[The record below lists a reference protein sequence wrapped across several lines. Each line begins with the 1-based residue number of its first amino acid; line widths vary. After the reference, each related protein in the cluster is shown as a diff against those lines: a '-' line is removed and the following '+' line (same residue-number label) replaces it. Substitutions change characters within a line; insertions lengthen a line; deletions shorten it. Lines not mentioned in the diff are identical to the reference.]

1 MNHGR
6 VYLVLLFAFVA
17 IVGESGLMLASSAA
31 NAGDKTFGG
40 RTFDDWKVLAV
51 NDLDPQTR
59 AKAMSAIGV
68 LGHNGHRAAAIEVLQ
83 RAIASESDATVAR
96 AGYAAILSFGDD
108 SIAATEAGLSAE
120 DENKRRVA
128 LRALSGFFS
137 RKGPAE
143 NNAKLNTLPKRIIPK
158 LLALLQDP
166 KVNLGDRVTATKT
179 LEGVLRLRDPEEF
192 AKNVLQTLMQLVE
205 SPDTELAA
213 EALRTIGQLGEHA
226 RPAVLLLVSFV
237 EKEEAS
243 QRTSTGR
250 TVSRRMSAVVA
261 LGYLGPI
268 AKDAVPAL
276 EKLQKSASVRGLSR
290 IVERILEKIR
300 GEPHEE

>member
-31 NAGDKTFGG
+31 NAGDRTFGG

-108 SIAATEAGLSAE
+108 SIAAIEAGLSAE

-128 LRALSGFFS
+128 ITVVR
-137 RKGPAE
+137 
-143 NNAKLNTLPKRIIPK
+143 NW
-158 LLALLQDP
+158 
-166 KVNLGDRVTATKT
+166 
-179 LEGVLRLRDPEEF
+179 
-192 AKNVLQTLMQLVE
+192 
-205 SPDTELAA
+205 
-213 EALRTIGQLGEHA
+213 LRTGSARSNIPGGSTINQRFRLFQRDLPRICTRFQLERSELTFNDYAH
-226 RPAVLLLVSFV
+226 
-237 EKEEAS
+237 
-243 QRTSTGR
+243 
-250 TVSRRMSAVVA
+250 TVSCWLDENA
-261 LGYLGPI
+261 
-268 AKDAVPAL
+268 
-276 EKLQKSASVRGLSR
+276 
-290 IVERILEKIR
+290 
-300 GEPHEE
+300 

>member
-6 VYLVLLFAFVA
+6 VYLVLLVAFVA

-40 RTFDDWKVLAV
+40 RKFDDWKILVA

-108 SIAATEAGLSAE
+108 SIASFEAGLSAE
-120 DENKRRVA
+120 GENKRRVA
-128 LRALSGFFS
+128 LSALFGFFF
-137 RKGPAE
+137 RKGLAE
-143 NNAKLNTLPKRIIPK
+143 NNAQLNTLPKRIIPK

-179 LEGVLRLRDPEEF
+179 LAAVIRLRDPEEF
-192 AKNVLQTLMQLVE
+192 AKNVLQTLMKLAE
-205 SPDTELAA
+205 SPD
-213 EALRTIGQLGEHA
+213 GET
-226 RPAVLLLVSFV
+226 RVN
-237 EKEEAS
+237 
-243 QRTSTGR
+243 R
-250 TVSRRMSAVVA
+250 SRQAGGFHRA
-261 LGYLGPI
+261 
-268 AKDAVPAL
+268 
-276 EKLQKSASVRGLSR
+276 
-290 IVERILEKIR
+290 
-300 GEPHEE
+300 